1 MVCQV
6 ENVTEPRPAAKKR
19 QTGFDCEFLE
29 CPPTTVQSECPVCL
43 LVLREPHQVTCCG
56 YAFCRVCIERIQTDK
71 KSCPTCNRE
80 QFSVFPDL
88 RLQRSLYEFRVWCP
102 HKTEGCEWSGE
113 LSQLEK
119 HVNESPKLHEQ
130 LNGCQ
135 FAEVECHHCCDLF
148 QRRYVTGHQTEE
160 CIRRPFSCDYCGNY
174 GADFE
179 DVTTKH
185 WPVCGFRPVPCPN
198 ECGVYPER
206 QNLKHHVSTNCPLTV
221 VNCDFHYAG
230 CEVQLPRKDMPA
242 HLAENLVLHTTKLVA
257 SMQEKIQA
265 LTLET
270 TALRNALTEKESEIA
285 KQESEIAQLKA
296 RQEGDH
302 SSLQAVQAMQSHGVL
317 PVEFTM
323 TEFEKRK
330 RDSDE
335 WFSEP
340 FYSHPRGY
348 KLCLNVNANGR
359 DHTKGTH
366 VSVGVCLMRGE
377 FDDHLQFPFHGR
389 ITIQLVN
396 SNFCLYGGKE
406 QHTSTINFGDSITRS
421 RVATEER
428 VSLGCFDDRF
438 LPLSEVEHDPAKKR
452 QFLNDDCLHFRVTRV
467 TNVDQ
472 KTQLERQCL
481 TIGSRVCMP
490 PFDFTI
496 TGFEQQKDEND
507 ISYSPSFHTHPRGYR
522 MCLKMY
528 ANGYDTGRGTH
539 VSVFVCLM
547 RGEWD
552 NYLKWPF
559 RGDITIQLLNQIED
573 KGHREKT
580 LVFTSKTPDSAAARV
595 TAREHTADGLG
606 WPQFISHHTL
616 NYCKIGQFLNS
627 DSPSISHRHA
637 NNCQYLKCD
646 SLHFRITKVKLNV

>member
-1 MVCQV
+1 MASPFAQSS
-6 ENVTEPRPAAKKR
+6 NQAARR
-19 QTGFDCEFLE
+19 QAGFDCEFVE
-29 CPPTTVQSECPVCL
+29 RPPTILQTECPVCL
-43 LVLREPHQVTCCG
+43 LVLCEPHQVTCCG

-119 HVNESPKLHEQ
+119 HLNESPKLDEQ

-148 QRRYVTGHQTEE
+148 QRRYVTAHQTEE

-206 QNLKHHVSTNCPLTV
+206 QNLEHHVSKDCPLTV

-230 CEVQLPRKDMPA
+230 CEEQLPHKDMPA
-242 HLAENLVLHTTKLVA
+242 HLAENLVIHTTKLVI

-270 TALRNALTEKESEIA
+270 RALRYALTEKESEIA
-285 KQESEIAQLKA
+285 DSKTKQESEIAQLKA

-302 SSLQAVQAMQSHGVL
+302 SSLQAMQSHGVL

-323 TEFEKRK
+323 TEFEKHK
-330 RDSDE
+330 QDSNE

-340 FYSHPRGY
+340 FYTHPHGY
-348 KLCLNVNANGR
+348 KLCLKVDANGR
-359 DHTKGTH
+359 GSTERTH
-366 VSVGVCLMRGE
+366 VIVGVRLMRGQ
-377 FDDHLQFPFHGR
+377 FDDYLRFPFTGLV
-389 ITIQLVN
+389 TIQLINCLN
-396 SNFCLYGGKE
+396 SKE
-406 QHTSTINFGDSITRS
+406 HHTSTISFGEGSDSNAS
-421 RVATEER
+421 RVTTGDRALRGMIDNRFIPHSE
-428 VSLGCFDDRF
+428 LGYDR
-438 LPLSEVEHDPAKKR
+438 AKDR
-452 QFLNDDCLHFRVTRV
+452 QFLKDDCLHFRVTRV

-481 TIGSRVCMP
+481 TIESRVCVP
-490 PFDFTI
+490 PFDFI
-496 TGFEQQKDEND
+496 MRDFEQQKAEND
-507 ISYSPSFHTHPRGYR
+507 ISYSPSFYTHPRGYR
-522 MCLKMY
+522 MCLKVRAY
-528 ANGYDTGRGTH
+528 GWDTTKGTH
-539 VSVFVCLM
+539 VSVSVCLM

-559 RGDITIQLLNQIED
+559 RGDITIQLLNQTED
-573 KGHREKT
+573 KGHHEKT
-580 LVFTSKTPDSAAARV
+580 VHFTDDTPDSHTARV
-595 TAREHTADGLG
+595 TGRERANG
-606 WPQFISHHTL
+606 WGQNQFISHRAL
-616 NYCKIGQFLNS
+616 NDK
-627 DSPSISHRHA
+627 
-637 NNCQYLKCD
+637 NCQYLKYD
-646 SLHFRITKVKLNV
+646 SLHFRITKVKLNYYI